1 MATNAEV
8 AAAFEE
14 LAVLSEILGANVF
27 KVNAFRKAARA
38 VEALSGEAT
47 AMSVAELK
55 EIDGLGASTAAKVH
69 EFAEKRSM
77 AELEE
82 LRAQVPAGLKE
93 VLAIQGIGPK
103 TARALWLDAGVV
115 DLASLKKAIEAG
127 AVEKLPRMGAK
138 TIANMKEAIAFAESS
153 RGRVRIAEALPLA
166 ERLVAELA
174 RLPFVERVAYA
185 GSLRR
190 GKETIGDIDI
200 LASSTDPATLMEA
213 FRTRD
218 EVAKVLASGETKT
231 SVMTT
236 TGVQVDLRVVPLDRF
251 GAALQYFTG
260 SKEHNVALRERAVAR
275 GFRLNEYGLFRIGG
289 KVGKEGPVA
298 DDAEPAAAREE
309 KDIYAA
315 LGLDWMEPTLR
326 EDRGEIAAFEHGA
339 KHVAVVTLGDIKAE
353 LHSHTTASDGAMS
366 IDELVEAALARGFH
380 TIAITDH
387 SKSQFQA
394 NGLDEK
400 RLRAH
405 IKAIHE
411 ARARHPKV
419 RIWAGSE
426 VDILADGS
434 LDYSD
439 ELLAEL
445 DWVVASPHNALK
457 QEPRA
462 ATDRLLRAIAHPLV
476 HVIGHPTGRIVN
488 GRPGLEPAMN
498 EIFAAAREHGTA
510 LEINAHH
517 MRLDLRDVHVK
528 GAVDAGCMLAI
539 DCDVHGREDFDELR
553 YGILTAQRGWLPKA
567 QCLNCLDRDALE
579 AWRVARRSAKPLGAA
594 KPQASLSS

>member
-38 VEALSGEAT
+38 VEGLPGEAA
-47 AMSVAELK
+47 AMSVVELK

-69 EFAEKRSM
+69 EFAEKKTMS
-77 AELEE
+77 ELEE
-82 LRAQVPAGLKE
+82 LRAQVPLGVKE

-103 TARALWLDAGVV
+103 TARALWVDAGVV
-115 DLASLKKAIEAG
+115 DLASLKKAIESG
-127 AVEKLPRMGAK
+127 AVAKLPRMGAK
-138 TIANMKEAIAFAESS
+138 TIANMTEAIAFAESS
-153 RGRVRIAEALPLA
+153 RGRVRIAEAMPLA
-166 ERLVAELA
+166 ERMVAELG

-200 LASSTDPATLMEA
+200 LASSKEPAKLMEA

-231 SVMTT
+231 SVQTT

-260 SKEHNVALRERAVAR
+260 SKEHNVALRERAISR
-275 GFRLNEYGLFRIGG
+275 GFKLNEYGLF
-289 KVGKEGPVA
+289 KVGADGAVA
-298 DDAEPAAAREE
+298 DGAEPAAAREE

-315 LGLDWMEPTLR
+315 LGLDWMEPTMR
-326 EDRGEIAAFEHGA
+326 EDRGEIAAFEIGA
-339 KHVAVVTLGDIKAE
+339 KHVAVVTLADIKAE

-405 IKAIHE
+405 IRAIHE
-411 ARARHPKV
+411 ARARHPKIQ
-419 RIWAGSE
+419 IWAGSE
-426 VDILADGS
+426 VDILSDGS
-434 LDYSD
+434 LDYDD

-445 DWVVASPHNALK
+445 DWVVASPHAALK

-462 ATDRLLRAIAHPLV
+462 ATDRLLKAIAHPLV

-498 EIFAAAREHGTA
+498 ELFAAAKEHGTA

-553 YGILTAQRGWLPKA
+553 YGVMTAQRGWLPKA
-567 QCLNCLDRDALE
+567 QCLNCMDAKSLD
-579 AWRVARRSAKPLGAA
+579 AWRRS
-594 KPQASLSS
+594 

>member
-38 VEALSGEAT
+38 VEGLPGEAA
-47 AMSVAELK
+47 AMSVVELK

-69 EFAEKRSM
+69 EFAEKKTMS
-77 AELEE
+77 ELEE
-82 LRAQVPAGLKE
+82 LRAQVPPGVKE

-103 TARALWLDAGVV
+103 TARALWVDAGVV
-115 DLASLKKAIEAG
+115 DLASLKKAIESG
-127 AVEKLPRMGAK
+127 AVAKLPRMGAK

-166 ERLVAELA
+166 ERMVAELG

-200 LASSTDPATLMEA
+200 LASSTEPAKLMEA
-213 FRTRD
+213 FRARD

-231 SVMTT
+231 SVQTAS
-236 TGVQVDLRVVPLDRF
+236 GVQVDLRVVPLDRF

-260 SKEHNVALRERAVAR
+260 SKEHNVALRERAIAR
-275 GFRLNEYGLFRIGG
+275 GFKLNEYGLF
-289 KVGKEGPVA
+289 KVGADGAVA
-298 DDAEPAAAREE
+298 DGAEPAAAREE
-309 KDIYAA
+309 RDIYAA
-315 LGLDWMEPTLR
+315 LGLDWMEPTMR
-326 EDRGEIAAFEHGA
+326 EDRGEIRAFDIEAPGHGA
-339 KHVAVVTLGDIKAE
+339 KHVAVVTLADIKAE

-366 IDELVEAALARGFH
+366 IDELIEAAAARGFH

-394 NGLDEK
+394 NGLDDK

-405 IKAIHE
+405 IEAIHE
-411 ARARHPKV
+411 ARRRHATMQ
-419 RIWAGSE
+419 IWAGSE

-434 LDYSD
+434 LDYGD
-439 ELLAEL
+439 DLLAEL

-462 ATDRLLRAIAHPLV
+462 ATDRLLKAIAHPLV

-498 EIFAAAREHGTA
+498 ELFAAAKDHGTA

-517 MRLDLRDVHVK
+517 MRLDLRDVHVR

-553 YGILTAQRGWLPKA
+553 YGVMTAQRGWLPKA
-567 QCLNCLDRDALE
+567 QCLNCMDAKALD
-579 AWRVARRSAKPLGAA
+579 AWRRKKR
-594 KPQASLSS
+594 

>member
-38 VEALSGEAT
+38 VEGLSGEAA
-47 AMSVAELK
+47 AMSVVELK

-69 EFAEKRSM
+69 EFAEKMTMS
-77 AELEE
+77 ELEE
-82 LRAQVPAGLKE
+82 LRAQVPKGLKE
-93 VLAIQGIGPK
+93 LLAIQGIGPK
-103 TARALWLDAGVV
+103 TARALWVDAGVV
-115 DLASLKKAIEAG
+115 DLASLKQAIESG
-127 AVEKLPRMGAK
+127 AVAKLPRMGAK
-138 TIANMKEAIAFAESS
+138 TIANMTEAIAFAESS

-166 ERLVAELA
+166 ERIVAELG

-200 LASSTDPATLMEA
+200 LASAKEPARLMEA

-231 SVMTT
+231 SVQTT

-260 SKEHNVALRERAVAR
+260 SKEHNVALRERAIQR
-275 GFRLNEYGLFRIGG
+275 GFKLNEYGLFL
-289 KVGKEGPVA
+289 VGKDGAVA
-298 DDAEPAAAREE
+298 DDAQPAAARDE

-315 LGLDWMEPTLR
+315 LGLDWMEPTMR
-326 EDRGEIAAFEHGA
+326 EDRGELDVFAHGA
-339 KHVAVVTLGDIKAE
+339 KHVAVVALADIKAE

-366 IDELVEAALARGFH
+366 IDELVAMAAARGFH

-394 NGLDEK
+394 NGLDET

-411 ARARHPKV
+411 ARKRHPKIQ
-419 RIWAGSE
+419 IWAGSE
-426 VDILADGS
+426 VDILSDGT
-434 LDYSD
+434 LDYAD
-439 ELLAEL
+439 DLLAEL
-445 DWVVASPHNALK
+445 DWVVASPHAALK
-457 QEPRA
+457 QEPRL
-462 ATDRLLRAIAHPLV
+462 ATDRLLKAIAHPLV

-498 EIFAAAREHGTA
+498 ELFAAAKEHGTA

-539 DCDVHGREDFDELR
+539 DCDVHGAEDFNELR
-553 YGILTAQRGWLPKA
+553 YGVLTAQRGWLPA
-567 QCLNCLDRDALE
+567 SQCLNCRDAKALD
-579 AWRVARRSAKPLGAA
+579 AWRRKKR
-594 KPQASLSS
+594 

>member
-1 MATNAEV
+1 MASNAEV

-47 AMSVAELK
+47 AMSVVELK
-55 EIDGLGASTAAKVH
+55 GIDGLGASTAAKVH
-69 EFAEKRSM
+69 EFAETKTMS
-77 AELEE
+77 ELEE

-115 DLASLKKAIEAG
+115 DLASLKKAIDSG

-153 RGRVRIAEALPLA
+153 RGRVRIAESLPLA
-166 ERLVAELA
+166 ERMVAELG

-200 LASSTDPATLMEA
+200 LASSTEPAKLMEA
-213 FRTRD
+213 FRARD

-231 SVMTT
+231 SVQTAG
-236 TGVQVDLRVVPLDRF
+236 GVQVDLRVVPLDRF

-260 SKEHNVALRERAVAR
+260 SKEHNVALRERAIAR
-275 GFRLNEYGLFRIGG
+275 GFKLNEYGLFT
-289 KVGKEGPVA
+289 VGADGAVA
-298 DDAEPAAAREE
+298 DGAEPAAAREE
-309 KDIYAA
+309 RDIYAA
-315 LGLDWMEPTLR
+315 LGLDWMEPTMR
-326 EDRGEIAAFEHGA
+326 EDRGEIRAFDIEAPGLGA
-339 KHVAVVTLGDIKAE
+339 KRVAVVTLADIKAE

-366 IDELVEAALARGFH
+366 IDELIEAAAARGFH

-394 NGLDEK
+394 NGLDDK

-405 IKAIHE
+405 IEAIHE
-411 ARARHPKV
+411 ARRRHPAMQ
-419 RIWAGSE
+419 IWAGSE

-434 LDYSD
+434 LDYD
-439 ELLAEL
+439 DDLLAEL

-462 ATDRLLRAIAHPLV
+462 ATERLLKAIAHPLV

-498 EIFAAAREHGTA
+498 ELFAAAKEHGTA

-517 MRLDLRDVHVK
+517 MRLDLRDVHVR

-553 YGILTAQRGWLPKA
+553 YGVMTAQRGWLPKA
-567 QCLNCLDRDALE
+567 QCLNCMDAKALD
-579 AWRVARRSAKPLGAA
+579 AWRRKKR
-594 KPQASLSS
+594 

>member
-38 VEALSGEAT
+38 VEGLPGEAA
-47 AMSVAELK
+47 AMSVVELK

-69 EFAEKRSM
+69 EFAEKKTMS
-77 AELEE
+77 ELEE
-82 LRAQVPAGLKE
+82 LRAQVPPGVKE

-103 TARALWLDAGVV
+103 TARALWVDAGVV
-115 DLASLKKAIEAG
+115 DLASLKKAIESG
-127 AVEKLPRMGAK
+127 AVAKLPRMGAK
-138 TIANMKEAIAFAESS
+138 TIANMTEAIAFAESS
-153 RGRVRIAEALPLA
+153 RGRVRIAEAMPLA
-166 ERLVAELA
+166 ERMVAELG

-200 LASSTDPATLMEA
+200 LASSKEPAKLMEA

-231 SVMTT
+231 SVQTT

-260 SKEHNVALRERAVAR
+260 SKEHNVALRERAISR
-275 GFRLNEYGLFRIGG
+275 GFKLNEYGLFKIGADG
-289 KVGKEGPVA
+289 AVA
-298 DDAEPAAAREE
+298 DGAEPAAAREE

-315 LGLDWMEPTLR
+315 LGLDWMEPTMR
-326 EDRGEIAAFEHGA
+326 EDRGEIAAFEIGA
-339 KHVAVVTLGDIKAE
+339 KHAAVVTLADIKAE

-366 IDELVEAALARGFH
+366 IDELVERAAARGFH

-411 ARARHPKV
+411 ARARHPKIQ
-419 RIWAGSE
+419 IWAGSE
-426 VDILADGS
+426 VDILSDGS

-439 ELLAEL
+439 DLLAEL
-445 DWVVASPHNALK
+445 DWVVASPHAALK

-462 ATDRLLRAIAHPLV
+462 ATDRLLKAIAHPLV

-498 EIFAAAREHGTA
+498 ELFAAAKEHGTA

-539 DCDVHGREDFDELR
+539 DCDVHGSEDFDELR
-553 YGILTAQRGWLPKA
+553 YGVMTAQRGWLPKA
-567 QCLNCLDRDALE
+567 RCLNCMDAKALD
-579 AWRVARRSAKPLGAA
+579 AWRRQKRG
-594 KPQASLSS
+594 

>member
-38 VEALSGEAT
+38 VEGLPGEAA
-47 AMSVAELK
+47 AMSVVELK

-69 EFAEKRSM
+69 EFAEKKTMS
-77 AELEE
+77 ELEE
-82 LRAQVPAGLKE
+82 LRAQVPPGVKE

-103 TARALWLDAGVV
+103 TARALWVDAGVV
-115 DLASLKKAIEAG
+115 DLASLKKAIESG
-127 AVEKLPRMGAK
+127 AVAKLPRMGAK
-138 TIANMKEAIAFAESS
+138 TIANMTEAIAFAESS
-153 RGRVRIAEALPLA
+153 RGRVRIAEAMPLA
-166 ERLVAELA
+166 ERMVAELG

-200 LASSTDPATLMEA
+200 LASSKEPAKLMEA

-231 SVMTT
+231 SVQTT

-260 SKEHNVALRERAVAR
+260 SKEHNVALRERAISR
-275 GFRLNEYGLFRIGG
+275 GFKLNEYGLF
-289 KVGKEGPVA
+289 KVGADGAVA
-298 DDAEPAAAREE
+298 DGAEPAAAREE

-315 LGLDWMEPTLR
+315 LGLDWMEPTMR
-326 EDRGEIAAFEHGA
+326 EDRGEIAAFEIGA
-339 KHVAVVTLGDIKAE
+339 KHVAVVTLADIKAE

-411 ARARHPKV
+411 ARARHPKIQ
-419 RIWAGSE
+419 IWAGSE
-426 VDILADGS
+426 VDILSDGS
-434 LDYSD
+434 LDYDD

-445 DWVVASPHNALK
+445 DWVVASPHAALK

-462 ATDRLLRAIAHPLV
+462 ATDRLLKAIAHPLV

-498 EIFAAAREHGTA
+498 ELFAAAKEHGTA

-553 YGILTAQRGWLPKA
+553 YGVMTAQRGWLPKA
-567 QCLNCLDRDALE
+567 QCLNCMDAKSLD
-579 AWRVARRSAKPLGAA
+579 AWRRS
-594 KPQASLSS
+594 

>member
-27 KVNAFRKAARA
+27 KVTAFRKAARA

-47 AMSVAELK
+47 AMSVADLK

-69 EFAEKRSM
+69 EYAATRTM

-115 DLASLKKAIEAG
+115 DLASLKQAIESG
-127 AVEKLPRMGAK
+127 AVERLPRMGAK
-138 TIANMKEAIAFAESS
+138 TVANMREAIAFAESS

-166 ERLVAELA
+166 ERIVAEIA
-174 RLPFVERVAYA
+174 RLAFVERVAYA

-200 LASSTDPATLMEA
+200 LASSKEPAKLMEA

-231 SVMTT
+231 SVQTT

-260 SKEHNVALRERAVAR
+260 SKEHNVALRERAIQR
-275 GFRLNEYGLFRIGG
+275 GFKLNEYGLFKAGPDG
-289 KVGKEGPVA
+289 AVAEG
-298 DDAEPAAAREE
+298 AEPVAAREE

-315 LGLDWMEPTLR
+315 LGLDWMEPTMR
-326 EDRGEIAAFEHGA
+326 EDRGEIAAFEIGA
-339 KHVAVVTLGDIKAE
+339 KHVGVVTLADIKAE

-366 IDELVEAALARGFH
+366 IDELVEAAAARGFH

-387 SKSQFQA
+387 SKGQFQA
-394 NGLDEK
+394 NGLDER

-411 ARARHPKV
+411 ARARHPKMQ
-419 RIWAGSE
+419 IWAGSE
-426 VDILADGS
+426 VDILSDGS
-434 LDYSD
+434 LDYAD
-439 ELLAEL
+439 DLLAEL

-488 GRPGLEPAMN
+488 GRPGLEPSMN
-498 EIFAAAREHGTA
+498 ELFAAAKEHGTA

-553 YGILTAQRGWLPKA
+553 YGVLTAQRGWLPKA
-567 QCLNCLDRDALE
+567 QCLNCLDAAALD
-579 AWRVARRSAKPLGAA
+579 AWRRRKRESGLSARSRAA
-594 KPQASLSS
+594 LSS

>member
-1 MATNAEV
+1 MASNAEV

-14 LAVLSEILGANVF
+14 LAILSEILGANVF

-55 EIDGLGASTAAKVH
+55 ELDGLGASTAAKVH
-69 EFAEKRSM
+69 EFAEKKTMS
-77 AELEE
+77 ELEE

-103 TARALWLDAGVV
+103 TARALWIDAGVV
-115 DLASLKKAIEAG
+115 DLASLKTAINSG

-200 LASSTDPATLMEA
+200 LASSKEPAKLMET

-231 SVMTT
+231 SVQTT

-260 SKEHNVALRERAVAR
+260 SKEHNVALRERAIQR
-275 GFRLNEYGLFRIGG
+275 GFKLNEYGLF
-289 KVGKEGPVA
+289 KVGADGAVAEG
-298 DDAEPAAAREE
+298 AEPTAAREE
-309 KDIYAA
+309 NDIYAA
-315 LGLDWMEPTLR
+315 LGLDWVEPTMR
-326 EDRGEIAAFEHGA
+326 EDRGEIQAFEQCA
-339 KHVAVVTLGDIKAE
+339 KHIAVVTLADIKAE

-366 IDELVEAALARGFH
+366 IDQLVEAALARGFH
-380 TIAITDH
+380 TIAITDN

-411 ARARHPKV
+411 ARSRHPKIQ
-419 RIWAGSE
+419 IWAGSE

-434 LDYSD
+434 LDYD
-439 ELLAEL
+439 DALLAEL

-462 ATDRLLRAIAHPLV
+462 ATDRLLKAIAHPLV

-498 EIFAAAREHGTA
+498 ELFAAAKEHGTA

-553 YGILTAQRGWLPKA
+553 YGVMTAQRGWLPKA
-567 QCLNCLDRDALE
+567 QCLNCMDAKSLD
-579 AWRVARRSAKPLGAA
+579 AWRRS
-594 KPQASLSS
+594 

>member
-38 VEALSGEAT
+38 VEGLPGEAA
-47 AMSVAELK
+47 AMSVVELK

-69 EFAEKRSM
+69 EFAEKQTMS
-77 AELEE
+77 ELEE
-82 LRAQVPAGLKE
+82 LRAQVPPGLKE
-93 VLAIQGIGPK
+93 VLGIQGIGPK
-103 TARALWLDAGVV
+103 TARALWVDAGVV
-115 DLASLKKAIEAG
+115 DLASLKLAIESG
-127 AVEKLPRMGAK
+127 AVAKLPRMGAK
-138 TIANMKEAIAFAESS
+138 TIANMTEAIAFAESS
-153 RGRVRIAEALPLA
+153 RGRVRIAEAMPLA
-166 ERLVAELA
+166 ERMVAELG

-200 LASSTDPATLMEA
+200 LASAKEPAKLMEA

-231 SVMTT
+231 SVQTT

-260 SKEHNVALRERAVAR
+260 SKEHNVALRERAISR
-275 GFRLNEYGLFRIGG
+275 GFKLNEYGLF
-289 KVGKEGPVA
+289 KVGADGAVA

-315 LGLDWMEPTLR
+315 LGLDWMEPTMR
-326 EDRGEIAAFEHGA
+326 EDRGEIAAFEIGA
-339 KHVAVVTLGDIKAE
+339 KHVAVVTLADIKAE
-353 LHSHTTASDGAMS
+353 LHSHTTASDGVMS
-366 IDELVEAALARGFH
+366 IDELVEGALARGFH

-394 NGLDEK
+394 NGLDET

-411 ARARHPKV
+411 ARKRHPNMQ
-419 RIWAGSE
+419 IWAGSE
-426 VDILADGS
+426 VDILSDGT
-434 LDYSD
+434 LDYAD
-439 ELLAEL
+439 DLLAEL
-445 DWVVASPHNALK
+445 DWVVASPHAALK
-457 QEPRA
+457 QDPRV
-462 ATDRLLRAIAHPLV
+462 ATDRLLKAIAHPLV

-498 EIFAAAREHGTA
+498 ELFAAAKEHGTA

-539 DCDVHGREDFDELR
+539 DCDVHGAEDFNELR
-553 YGILTAQRGWLPKA
+553 YGVMTAQRGWLPKT
-567 QCLNCLDRDALE
+567 QCLNCMDAKSLD
-579 AWRVARRSAKPLGAA
+579 AWRRKKRG
-594 KPQASLSS
+594 